1 MNTISRTQKGFSL
14 IELLVVMAMIG
25 VLASMA
31 TQSYTMYK
39 HKAQHS
45 SAIVLFNQAR
55 SSLEGGKINSESES
69 FSDPVM
75 EFDQLGPGLPG
86 GEYGQ
91 ILLAGLVLPE
101 NHKVFV
107 RHVTDCADS
116 TCVEDIISVRHC
128 QTDKMAT
135 LTAFHGGSSV
145 INLQAEATIPCS

>member
-1 MNTISRTQKGFSL
+1 MNTVGETQKGFSL
-14 IELLVVMAMIG
+14 LELMVVMVMIA

-31 TQSYTMYK
+31 TQSYTIYK
-39 HKAQHS
+39 QKAQHS

-55 SSLEGGKINSESES
+55 SSLEGGKINSESDS

-75 EFDQLGPGLPG
+75 EFDQLGPGIPG

-107 RHVTDCADS
+107 RHVTDCNDS
-116 TCVEDIISVRHC
+116 ICVEDVISVRHC
-128 QTDKMAT
+128 QTGKMAT
-135 LTAFHGGSSV
+135 LTMFHSGSSV
-145 INLQAEATIPCS
+145 INLQAEASLPCS